1 MELRYLTINDT
12 NVTAAF
18 DTIPEAKLALKECR
32 LLKKQLALQ
41 KREVAQEQR
50 SIRAEY
56 TDAVRTQ
63 GSKFRGRGLVASL
76 ARDFQQAGR
85 DARREQLA
93 NALAPLEEKKEVL
106 DALKNATENLMLQ
119 IERTIL
125 DHS

>member
-1 MELRYLTINDT
+1 MTAGFETI
-12 NVTAAF
+12 A
-18 DTIPEAKLALKECR
+18 EGKLALKECR

-50 SIRAEY
+50 SIRANY
-56 TDAVRTQ
+56 TDAIRTQ

-93 NALAPLEEKKEVL
+93 NALAPLEEQKEVL
-106 DALKNATENLMLQ
+106 DALKNATDSLIIQ

-125 DHS
+125 DNS